1 MTFKVFYYLEYF
13 FVIYTVSPCE
23 CLFLK
28 HTHMEDLVFIYIF
41 YFPND
46 AKAETPVLWSPHVK
60 S

>member
-28 HTHMEDLVFIYIF
+28 HTHMEDLVFIYISIF
-41 YFPND
+41 LMMLKQKLQYFGH
-46 AKAETPVLWSPHVK
+46 LM
-60 S
+60 